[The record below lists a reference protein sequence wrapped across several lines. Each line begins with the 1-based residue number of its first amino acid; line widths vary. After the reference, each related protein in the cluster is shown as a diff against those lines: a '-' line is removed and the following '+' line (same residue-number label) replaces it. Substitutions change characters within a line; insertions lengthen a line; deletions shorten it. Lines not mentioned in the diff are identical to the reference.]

1 MSDPRR
7 TENGIRSPL
16 VELTLNRLR
25 EFLREPSA
33 IFWTFGF
40 PVVLAVLLGIAFRT
54 RPPEPARVVIL
65 GQGEAADRVAA
76 ILGEA
81 EGVEAERGTAAT
93 VSGALRTGRID
104 LVVEPSL
111 EGGRL
116 ELDYRYDATR
126 LESRAAR
133 LVVGE
138 AIERGLGRRDVAAA
152 RDRRVTE
159 PGGRYIDFLIPGLIG
174 LNIMS
179 SSMWG
184 IGYNV
189 VWERRRRL
197 LRRLAVTPMRRAHY
211 LLSHMFSRLI
221 FLVLEVGLLLL
232 AGWLIFGVAVYGSLL
247 WVGVLAVL
255 GAFAFMGV
263 ALLIA
268 ARPDNTEVASG
279 WMNAVMLPMWLL
291 SGSFFTYERFPAAV
305 HPIIRALP
313 LTAFNDAMRAVV
325 NEGASPW
332 STWPEVLVLLAWGAL
347 GFFIALRF
355 FKWQ

>member
-1 MSDPRR
+1 MGVGAR
-7 TENGIRSPL
+7 NPL
-16 VELTLNRLR
+16 VELTLDRLR

-54 RPPEPARVVIL
+54 RPPEPAHVAIL
-65 GQGEAADRVAA
+65 GRGEAADRVAA
-76 ILGEA
+76 ILGAA
-81 EGVEAERGTAAT
+81 EGVELERDTAAA

-116 ELDYRYDATR
+116 ELDYRYDASR
-126 LESRAAR
+126 PESRAAR
-133 LVVGE
+133 LAVDD
-138 AIERGLGRRDVAAA
+138 AIERGLGRRDAAGA

-197 LRRLAVTPMRRAHY
+197 LRRLVVTPMRRAHY
-211 LLSHMFSRLI
+211 LLSHMLSRLV
-221 FLVLEVGLLLL
+221 FLVLEVGFLLF
-232 AGWLIFGVAVYGSLL
+232 AGWLIFGVVVYGSLF

-279 WMNAVMLPMWLL
+279 WMNAVMLPMYLL
-291 SGSFFTYERFPAAV
+291 SGSFFTYERFPAVV
-305 HPIIRALP
+305 HPIIRLLP
-313 LTAFNDAMRAVV
+313 LTAFNDALRAVV
-325 NEGASPW
+325 NEGASAW
-332 STWPEVLVLLAWGAL
+332 STWPEVLVLLAWGTL